1 MKPINTIESKINDL
15 ENENQ
20 NSHKNQ
26 RRTLRKNC
34 IILFLFLFFKVFFR
48 GGPEIFFLILGA
60 FLSLLALIFFILSVA
75 FAM

>member
-26 RRTLRKNC
+26 RRILRKNC
-34 IILFLFLFFKVFFR
+34 IILFLFLFFKFFFR